1 MHNVKLQSMSE
12 LITTPVETTAKA
24 ELVSLAKL
32 GEMRTHVGM
41 VKRYWNPKMG
51 FFIEPERKHNND
63 HFVLELQRQ
72 SLQTAYNYVK
82 EVAQNNGQILFVG
95 TKNDYVKKLVN
106 NIAKRVD
113 VAFIT
118 QRWLGGTLTN
128 FKTLSISIN
137 KLNKLVEKQAENA
150 ADLTKKEN
158 LMLSREIE
166 RLEKFFGGVK
176 SLKRLPNL
184 LIVDDPVYEK
194 NAVAEA
200 NILRIP
206 VVALCNTNTNPEL
219 VDFIIPANNHQPQS
233 TCLLMNLLADAV
245 AEAKAMPTMFAYKP
259 DEEIQI
265 EIPKKQ
271 EAPRQVVNRAN
282 SKQITSQRLNI
293 TRNPEVLTRE

>member
-1 MHNVKLQSMSE
+1 
-12 LITTPVETTAKA
+12 
-24 ELVSLAKL
+24 
-32 GEMRTHVGM
+32 
-41 VKRYWNPKMG
+41 
-51 FFIEPERKHNND
+51 
-63 HFVLELQRQ
+63 
-72 SLQTAYNYVK
+72 
-82 EVAQNNGQILFVG
+82 
-95 TKNDYVKKLVN
+95 KLVN
-106 NIAKRVD
+106 NIAKLVH

-200 NILRIP
+200 NSLRIP

-265 EIPKKQ
+265 EIPQKQ